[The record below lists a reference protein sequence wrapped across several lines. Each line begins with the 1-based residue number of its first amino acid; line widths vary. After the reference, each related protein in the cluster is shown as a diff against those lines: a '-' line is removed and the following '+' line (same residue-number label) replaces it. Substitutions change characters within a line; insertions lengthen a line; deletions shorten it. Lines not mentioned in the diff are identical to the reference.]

1 MPNPVSP
8 DQTAIQPQEKTSEPA
23 SGDPSSPEHARQTP
37 IRADH
42 SLVHQPA
49 VELKR
54 EGFWSR
60 IMTGL
65 RLRQPNTL
73 REDLSEALE
82 AGGAGE
88 HAFSPEERAMI
99 TNILR
104 LRERRVEDVMVPR
117 AEVRAVDRASSLADV
132 LACFEETGHSR
143 LPVYDENLDDP
154 RGMVLV
160 KDLLLYMT
168 AKADR
173 ARKDSKKPDSTLDLG
188 TVDLKKSLADSNI
201 VRRVLFVPPSMLA
214 ADLMTRMQAT
224 RTQMALV
231 IDEYG
236 GTDGLVSL
244 EDIVEEVVGEIEDE
258 HDDEDGT
265 EPQIKA
271 DGDGLWTVDARMELD
286 KVSELLGVEFEPG
299 QLGDDVDTLGGL
311 VYALAGTIPVRGEV
325 VTGLPGYEFRILE
338 ADPRRIRK
346 LRIVQTSLRDKRRKA
361 TAAANAAN
369 SAGREAAFLL
379 DKSTVESA
387 PETGAKTEAGRPP
400 A

>member
-8 DQTAIQPQEKTSEPA
+8 DQTAIQPQEKASEPA

-173 ARKDSKKPDSTLDLG
+173 ARKESKKPDSTLDLG